1 MKKLVLNLAI
11 LLLLATIS
19 TTRSKAAEMPI
30 NSISRSAESAD
41 VKALL
46 ARLNEIKA
54 MDVSTMTRLEKKEL
68 RNEVKSTKE
77 ALRHNGSGSS
87 GLFISTG
94 AVIIILLLI
103 ILL

>member
-1 MKKLVLNLAI
+1 MKKLVLNLAT

-19 TTRSKAAEMPI
+19 TTQSRAAEMPI
-30 NSISRSAESAD
+30 NSTSRSAESAD

-54 MDVSTMTRLEKKEL
+54 MDVSTMTHLEKKEL
-68 RNEVKSTKE
+68 CNEVKSTKE